1 MAWLSAGTSNE
12 DLIDQMITNGV
23 IQDPQIEN
31 AFRFTDRGDFVLPE
45 LKRQAYID
53 RPVKASFM
61 HLSAPHMYATVLEQL
76 ELTPGLSFLNIGSG
90 SGYLSCLASCL
101 LGENGLSHGI
111 DVNNDVVNHSIQA
124 CRLWFERIV
133 NARENGQVI
142 HRALIYLNTHT
153 LCSSYTLMYTHIF
166 IIYIHTLMHICI
178 LYSSYIH
185 LHTGGLS
192 TRHQRRCTFRKW

>member
-76 ELTPGLSFLNIGSG
+76 ELSPGLSFLNIGSG

-133 NARENGQVI
+133 NARENGQVEVTVMLTI
-142 HRALIYLNTHT
+142 LLIYTHHT
-153 LCSSYTLMYTHIF
+153 LYSSYTLMYTHLTHILIIF
-166 IIYIHTLMHICI
+166 IYI
-178 LYSSYIH
+178 LYSS
-185 LHTGGLS
+185 HT
-192 TRHQRRCTFRKW
+192 